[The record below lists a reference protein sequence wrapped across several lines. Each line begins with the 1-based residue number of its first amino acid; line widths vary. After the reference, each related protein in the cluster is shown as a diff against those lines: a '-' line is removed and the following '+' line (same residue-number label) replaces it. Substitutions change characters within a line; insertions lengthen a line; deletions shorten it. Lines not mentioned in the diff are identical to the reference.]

1 MHSALTRR
9 HDECVCVTVMK
20 WITNKH
26 GQLTVK
32 SDTHTRSTMCS
43 VLHRTRYT
51 FFYKTSSTSH
61 NVNGNGIVVCAAHT
75 IMWEKR
81 RLWTTF
87 SVLIVT
93 KCLLFGDLFRECE
106 KKFRIYS
113 SWENCATGQMI
124 SLLIAA
130 ITIFIHDEWQKCSV
144 FTLVTLISFMHS
156 VEAIHC
162 VYRALTLW
170 VVKTM
175 RECAIDQM
183 QTNSRWTVV

>member
-1 MHSALTRR
+1 MCCTERETHFSIKHHQR
-9 HDECVCVTVMK
+9 HT
-20 WITNKH
+20 
-26 GQLTVK
+26 
-32 SDTHTRSTMCS
+32 
-43 VLHRTRYT
+43 
-51 FFYKTSSTSH
+51 H

-106 KKFRIYS
+106 KSSASIQVERIVRRGKWS
-113 SWENCATGQMI
+113 HCWSQQLQFSFMTK
-124 SLLIAA
+124 
-130 ITIFIHDEWQKCSV
+130 WQKCSA
-144 FTLVTLISFMHS
+144 FTLVTLISFMHG
-156 VEAIHC
+156 VEAIYCKH
-162 VYRALTLW
+162 RALTLW

-183 QTNSRWTVV
+183 QTMQTNSRWTV